1 MAGNRSASFAPKR
14 ERESSDGWRRSLVV
28 PCFGFPFVLF
38 FFRCA
43 QKRKGICTS
52 EEEEEE
58 GLLGWVACF
67 AQEIR
72 APLFAASF
80 FLFPTALSL
89 GCKRKED
96 SLFSC
101 VTREKVFLFR
111 CGIRRI
117 QTKTLLKSGRI
128 PFRESKQRRNAS
140 SDSCVNGSLPPPFFK
155 HGLVSPTMVAAAAVR
170 GRVAWLERRGTM
182 QGEYSDVLLTSF
194 PTQKT
199 MLNESYRMF
208 LDSRKSSLRNNA
220 VSMSKTLFCMEIRHP
235 QGRITALFLLLPP
248 R

>member
-1 MAGNRSASFAPKR
+1 MVEVACCTLFWFPFLLFLFSLFTEA
-14 ERESSDGWRRSLVV
+14 ERDLHLWRR
-28 PCFGFPFVLF
+28 GRRRPF
-38 FFRCA
+38 R
-43 QKRKGICTS
+43 
-52 EEEEEE
+52 
-58 GLLGWVACF
+58 VACF

-80 FLFPTALSL
+80 FLFPLRWASVAN
-89 GCKRKED
+89 G
-96 SLFSC
+96 
-101 VTREKVFLFR
+101 
-111 CGIRRI
+111 RRI
-117 QTKTLLKSGRI
+117 LCFPASRGRKSFSSGVGFAKFHRNASKKWENPVPWEQTK
-128 PFRESKQRRNAS
+128 ENAS

-199 MLNESYRMF
+199 MLNENYRMF